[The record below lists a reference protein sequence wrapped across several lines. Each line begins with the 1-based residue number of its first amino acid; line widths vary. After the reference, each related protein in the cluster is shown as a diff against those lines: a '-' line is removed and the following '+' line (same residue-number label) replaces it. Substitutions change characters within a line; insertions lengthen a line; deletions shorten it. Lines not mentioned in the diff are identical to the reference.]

1 MRIGIYDSDLRGRAT
16 MASTFLSRRI
26 VLAGLAAACLPTPSV
41 AQTIRSWQSLRD
53 DRVVKQQLDYSC
65 GAASVATILREFYGL
80 DVSEADIL
88 SRLTDDGRYSFADLA
103 AVVQHWGLAGGGI
116 ALGFNKLT
124 ELKVPA
130 IAYVLHRG
138 QDHFTVIS
146 GVNPATGVVSVADP
160 SWGNRRF
167 KAHQFRRMWEV
178 RDEEGA
184 EGRLLL
190 IVPRNQATAE
200 GIDETFFSTPG
211 GWRTAIDTV
220 GLMRF

>member
-1 MRIGIYDSDLRGRAT
+1 MLRRDLVFAFGALCVPQGVW
-16 MASTFLSRRI
+16 AD
-26 VLAGLAAACLPTPSV
+26 
-41 AQTIRSWQSLRD
+41 TIRSWQSFRD

-80 DVSEADIL
+80 DVSEADVL
-88 SRLTDDGRYSFADLA
+88 SRLTDDDRYSFADLA
-103 AVVQHWGLAGGGI
+103 AVVQAWGLAGGGI
-116 ALGFNKLT
+116 ALGFEKLM

-130 IAYVLHRG
+130 AAYVLYRG

-167 KAHQFRRMWEV
+167 KEHQFRRIWEA
-178 RDEEGA
+178 RAEEGA
-184 EGRLLL
+184 EGRPLL
-190 IVPRNQATAE
+190 IVPRSQATAA
-200 GIDETFFSTPG
+200 GIDDTFFRTPG
-211 GWRTAIDTV
+211 GWRNAIETV